1 MKWRKRLSVLLA
13 FTLYGAHDASAAH
26 LRYGWQRVDGINL
39 FFREGG
45 PVSAPTV
52 VFLHGSPSSSIMYEE
67 LMERL
72 VESQS
77 LHALA
82 VDYPSF
88 GYSDAPDHRSYRYTF
103 DHIAATVKKF
113 LALRGVTHYGLYMQD
128 YGVPI
133 GFRLLTADP
142 AAVTALIVQNGV
154 IHLDGFAAA
163 QDPNGEL
170 RRYWKTRDL
179 GADQRLADEVK
190 GLAFPGASNSKASSR
205 LNPDAVL
212 LEIESE
218 QRPGVMEART
228 DLRFDY
234 GINITHYPQWQESLR
249 RTNAPVLVIWGS
261 QDNYFTTPGAL
272 SYLRDAPRAEVHVL
286 DAGHFATLE
295 MPEEIASLVQA
306 FLRK

>member
-1 MKWRKRLSVLLA
+1 MKWRKLLSVLLA
-13 FTLYGAHDASAAH
+13 CTFWCAHDASAAH
-26 LRYGWQRVDGINL
+26 LTYGWQGVDGINL

-77 LHALA
+77 IHALA

-103 DHIAATVKKF
+103 DNITATVKKF
-113 LALRGVTHYGLYMQD
+113 LALRGVEHYGLYMQD

-154 IHLDGFAAA
+154 IHLDGFPAA
-163 QDPNGEL
+163 QDSNGEL
-170 RRYWKTRDL
+170 RRYWKMRDT
-179 GADQRLADEVK
+179 GVDQRLADEVK
-190 GLAFPGASNSKASSR
+190 GLAFPGASNWKASSR

-228 DLRFDY
+228 DLWFDY
-234 GINITHYPQWQESLR
+234 GTNITHYPQWQETLR
-249 RTNAPVLVIWGS
+249 RTNTPVLVIWGS

-272 SYLRDAPRAEVHVL
+272 AYLRDAPRAEVHVL
-286 DAGHFATLE
+286 DTGHFATLE
-295 MPEEIASLVQA
+295 MPDEIASLVQA